1 MNEKKKNNEKEVNN
15 ITNID
20 VIKKDNSNQND
31 QDDEIDELLDNFL
44 IDNEEDDINDNLL
57 ENKKDNNIHTHLYK
71 EEINTDYN
79 NIIFIIK
86 LLIILNFGFNNILLI
101 TTIYYSYKQFSSKA
115 LISSSTVLYYYIFG
129 FIPTSCMIIV
139 FCIYSL
145 ALNWD
150 FFQTFYD
157 FTDLKIINYINIFK
171 DNLIK
176 SFNIIYNSSSIK
188 RIKNFMFKN
197 KDKFQNVIIKY
208 KINNFLKHVNNILG
222 HIFKLLKYIFAII
235 KEEIFLLGLY
245 LFNRF
250 EKKIRIKRKKYFN
263 NKLNS
268 LKIPTINDK
277 NLDDNMKRDLNNL
290 LNMMNQTKDM
300 MKLVSNKNL

>member
-129 FIPTSCMIIV
+129 FIPTACMIIV

-188 RIKNFMFKN
+188 RIKNKIFKN

-222 HIFKLLKYIFAII
+222 HIFKLLKYIFALI

-245 LFNRF
+245 IFNRF